1 MIASARQTWCRVR
14 EFMLAKE
21 RTRDVVACERADL
34 KFAQRR
40 DHILLQIAFPQGI
53 FALESANRMN
63 GVGSADIGHASFG
76 KAEVAYF
83 ALLDEFA
90 DRAGHVLHGHLTID
104 AMLIKEVNMV
114 GPQSLEAA
122 FYRRANMRGPAV
134 GAAAFAILN
143 SEAEFGRDHDLVALA
158 GQRTAQ

>member
-1 MIASARQTWCRVR
+1 MSAR
-14 EFMLAKE
+14 
-21 RTRDVVACERADL
+21 
-34 KFAQRR
+34 
-40 DHILLQIAFPQGI
+40 
-53 FALESANRMN
+53 N

-134 GAAAFAILN
+134 GAAAFAILD